1 MSAAQGESDLG
12 EIDLEVL
19 EAWLDNL
26 PNAAEMRQK
35 EALAQRAAG
44 YLEDLSEHLTTASA
58 RLKSIQAGL
67 ARLGLP
73 KFDPGGLWDNLQD
86 SLEKLPKI
94 EVRSLS
100 SFAEGNGRTLPN
112 QVERLTRAVD
122 THWRGEC
129 EKLAR
134 EIITPL
140 RTVHGAMAGDPSI
153 SRPKT
158 DALNLII
165 KRLTLARDAMV
176 SEPKEAPTFLARQK
190 DAQDYLA
197 RALSGA
203 PDPGMLIRRLA
214 SGDLHLGTLDES
226 DLEALRGS
234 PLANAITLKL

>member
-1 MSAAQGESDLG
+1 MSAAQGESDLV

-26 PNAAEMRQK
+26 PNAADMRQK

-44 YLEDLSEHLTTASA
+44 YLEELSEQLTTAA
-58 RLKSIQAGL
+58 VRLQAIQEGL
-67 ARLGLP
+67 VGLGLP

-86 SLEKLPKI
+86 ALDKLPKI
-94 EVRSLS
+94 EVRALS

-122 THWRGEC
+122 THWRSEC
-129 EKLAR
+129 DKLAR

-140 RTVHGAMAGDPSI
+140 RTVYSAMSNNPTI
-153 SRPKT
+153 SRPKI

-165 KRLTLARDAMV
+165 KRLTQARDAMV

-203 PDPGMLIRRLA
+203 PDPGMLIKRLA
-214 SGDLHLGTLDES
+214 SGELHLGTLDGSE
-226 DLEALRGS
+226 LEALRGS